1 MRATTLEGRQVLV
14 TGAGGFIGSHLC
26 ERLVRDGARVR
37 AFCRYTSRRDLG
49 RLARADE
56 DLRHEMELLFG
67 DLADGDFVRRA
78 TSGCDAVL
86 HLGASISVPYSFEA
100 PREVVKTNVDG
111 TLAVLTAAH
120 EAGVRRLVQMSSSEV
135 YGTAQRVPMDEDHP
149 LGVQS
154 PYAASKVAADK
165 LAESF
170 QMAFGLPA
178 VIARPFN
185 TFGPRQSARAVIPTI
200 VGQALQGDVV
210 RLGAVS
216 PRRDL
221 VFVADTVDAL
231 VRLAASDGH
240 AGETFNVAT
249 GTDVSVGTI
258 VDMVGEVLGRK
269 LTVVSEEARLRPG
282 RSEVERLVGDPRRM
296 REAFG
301 WWPATSF
308 EDGLR
313 AVVDWMGRPD
323 AEQMP
328 DVYVV

>member
-1 MRATTLEGRQVLV
+1 VTSALEGARVLV

-26 ERLVRDGARVR
+26 ERLVREGARVR

-49 RLARADE
+49 RLAVADG
-56 DLRHEMELLFG
+56 DLRHDMELLFG

-78 TSGCDAVL
+78 VTGCDAVL

-111 TLAVLTAAH
+111 TLAVLTAARDV
-120 EAGVRRLVQMSSSEV
+120 GVRRLVQMSSSEV
-135 YGTAQRVPMDEDHP
+135 YGSARHVPMDEAHP

-165 LAESF
+165 LAEAF
-170 QMAFGLPA
+170 HMAFGLPA

-200 VGQALQGDVV
+200 VGQALRGEVV

-231 VRLAASDGH
+231 VRLAASDER

-249 GTDVSVGTI
+249 GNDVSVGAI
-258 VDMVGEVLGRK
+258 VEMVGEVLGRE
-269 LTVVSEEARLRPG
+269 LTVISEEARLRPG

-296 REAFG
+296 SEAFG
-301 WWPATSF
+301 WSPSRSF

-313 AVVDWMGRPD
+313 AVVDWMGRPGAERVPD
-323 AEQMP
+323 A
-328 DVYVV
+328 YVV